1 MIYQIVLDYIFIERI
16 VLASAGAFVYNGR
29 QEEQHMGRVSKE
41 KKKRVFEIIQIGN
54 KEDGPSRLFDYFI
67 VAVILC
73 NIAVLFLETFDELD
87 AYRPL
92 FKMIENVTV
101 AIFCAEYALRIWTA
115 DLLYPEDTRP
125 RAVWRFLFSFDGL
138 VDLLTILP
146 FFFLSGFGAFRIL
159 RVARI
164 LHLFRIN
171 TQYDSF
177 HVITSV
183 VKEKKNAILY
193 SVFIILVLVLAASL
207 SMYSAEHAA
216 QPEVFRNALTGIW
229 WSVSTV
235 FTVGYGDIY
244 PVTLLGRIMG
254 VIITF
259 LGVGVVAI
267 PTGILSAGFVEHY
280 TRLQRMQ
287 DAEAYK
293 KSTAAILVEPNS
305 SFSQRTIKELETM
318 HQICATALIRGDLV
332 VIPEDN
338 VKVQPGDVLIY
349 MRL

>member
-1 MIYQIVLDYIFIERI
+1 MRRI
-16 VLASAGAFVYNGR
+16 ST
-29 QEEQHMGRVSKE
+29 E
-41 KKKRVFEIIQIGN
+41 KKKRIFEIIQIGN
-54 KEDGPSRLFDYFI
+54 QEDAPSRIFDYFI
-67 VAVILC
+67 VTVILC
-73 NIAVLFLETFDELD
+73 NIAVLFLETFDALN
-87 AYRPL
+87 AFRGL
-92 FKMIENVTV
+92 FERIEDVTV

-115 DLLYPEDTRP
+115 DLLYPDETRP
-125 RAVWRFLFSFDGL
+125 RAVLRFLFSFDGI

-159 RVARI
+159 RAARI

-177 HVITSV
+177 QVITSV

-193 SVFIILVLVLAASL
+193 SVFIILVLILAASL

-216 QPEVFRNALTGIW
+216 QPEVFQNALSGIW

-244 PVTLLGRIMG
+244 PVTLLGRIM
-254 VIITF
+254 
-259 LGVGVVAI
+259 
-267 PTGILSAGFVEHY
+267 GFVEHY

-293 KSTAAILVEPNS
+293 KSTAAILVEPES
-305 SFSQRTIKELETM
+305 DYVGRSIKEVETA
-318 HQICATALIRGDLV
+318 HQVSVTALIRGDLV
-332 VIPEDN
+332 VVPEDN
-338 VKVQPGDVLIY
+338 VKVQPGDVLIL
-349 MRL
+349 MKL